1 MNVNISEK
9 DKEKINIGI
18 PIKINLD
25 ININGKSEKIT
36 LTSSLIY
43 IPPPSIEEKSM
54 FSFLSNN
61 DDKNKVDE
69 VSIIPDLPLETYPR
83 IPIRD
88 VKLPVYHLNKLKYK
102 EVVQFFFNK
111 NEFSRRMEKWNITKK
126 SLIDSIPGARELS
139 DYYFPS
145 NNQGEDEQD
154 ENTKRPR
161 HLLSEKEVK
170 NIETEKQNI
179 ELMIHLLFPTYSFFS
194 NGYKTSMQYWNTS
207 EPYLRN
213 SYPKTFFSYLR
224 YKDKIYTITNAVW
237 LNDVFNVP
245 FYQELIFYYEK
256 YKDWKTEIVYHLGII
271 LDKLIEDEEEKEEQK
286 SEEQS
291 TNPPKPSSSL
301 KNQKCSN
308 DIECLKKVIE
318 LLQKKILD
326 KKDYE
331 RLFKPS
337 SDSEFY
343 NIYNKHLKNTISNQS
358 SDSDKQTYF
367 YNIIYSDEKKT
378 SYSNSRMN
386 QIIYEHDETGN
397 GKKKKITNKKLLEIM
412 MENIIDYIKHK
423 GNLKYLKR
431 GICQETDDKSI
442 CRPRKE
448 ISTFYYTGILYN
460 SKSRNNE
467 PLYEIFLLMDVIEGE
482 VNKTNLS
489 GIKCKYENQSIGK
502 RLEFLT
508 GSWPIWDLSN
518 RRIFMKITQTDDKPM
533 VTKTISDYKSNYS
546 ISRNNNNPNYNN
558 ETSSSSTNFIPKTVA
573 NLIEFDNLQSESK
586 FKNALEDLKTKIR
599 NFPQFN
605 ETYMNKVVKLDWT
618 LNSGNTDTFLK
629 WIQNTNK
636 YPSPVEKESNDKY
649 TSMDKQIYAFLGKI
663 EPILQS
669 SSSNTSS
676 KQKIMDISNLME
688 KMDETKAILG
698 SYISTNSSKNTPRPS
713 YINYILEF
721 YVEFLTILINYL
733 EDKKNK
739 FQGGDSSSEAA
750 VGNDV
755 IASAVV
761 VENTNV
767 HKKKA
772 KTPKYRGKKTKKE
785 HRKKKRK
792 TRKRH

>member
-9 DKEKINIGI
+9 DKEKVNIGI

-25 ININGKSEKIT
+25 ININGKSEKIP

-43 IPPPSIEEKSM
+43 IPPPSLEEKSF
-54 FSFLSNN
+54 FSFETNN
-61 DDKNKVDE
+61 DNKNKVDE

-126 SLIDSIPGARELS
+126 TVIDSVPGARELS

-145 NNQGEDEQD
+145 NNADEDD
-154 ENTKRPR
+154 KYENTKRPR

-179 ELMIHLLFPTYSFFS
+179 ELMIHLLFPTYSFYS
-194 NGYKTSMQYWNTS
+194 DGYKTSMQYWNTS

-224 YKDKIYTITNAVW
+224 YQDKIYTISNAVW
-237 LNDVFNVP
+237 LNDVFNIP

-256 YKDWKTEIVYHLGII
+256 YKDWKTEIIYHLGVI
-271 LDKLIEDEEEKEEQK
+271 LDKLEEDEEEQK

-291 TNPPKPSSSL
+291 NTPQKPQL
-301 KNQKCSN
+301 EKQKCSN
-308 DIECLKKVIE
+308 EIQCLKKTIE
-318 LLQKKILD
+318 LLQKNILH
-326 KKDYE
+326 KKEYDD
-331 RLFKPS
+331 LFKGS

-343 NIYNKHLKNTISNQS
+343 NIYNKHLKNTISNQG
-358 SDSDKQTYF
+358 SDNEKQNYF

-378 SYSNSRMN
+378 SYSNNRMN

-397 GKKKKITNKKLLEIM
+397 RKKTITNKKLLEIM
-412 MENIIDYIKHK
+412 MENIMDYIKNK
-423 GNLKYLKR
+423 GDLKYLKR
-431 GICQETDDKSI
+431 GICQETDDKSV

-448 ISTFYYTGILYN
+448 ISTFYYPGIMYN

-508 GSWPIWDLSN
+508 GNWPIWDLSN
-518 RRIFMKITQTDDKPM
+518 RRIFMKLNTEDKPM
-533 VTKTISDYKSNYS
+533 VTKTISDYKSNLS
-546 ISRNNNNPNYNN
+546 VSRNNNNNNQNYNN
-558 ETSSSSTNFIPKTVA
+558 TSNAS
-573 NLIEFDNLQSESK
+573 NLIQKTITNLIDFDNQQSESK
-586 FKNALEDLKTKIR
+586 FKNALEDLKIKVR
-599 NFPQFN
+599 NFAQSN
-605 ETYMNKVVKLDWT
+605 ETYMNKVVKLDWF

-629 WIQNTNK
+629 WMQNTNK
-636 YPSPVEKESNDKY
+636 YPSPIEKESNDKY

-669 SSSNTSS
+669 SNT
-676 KQKIMDISNLME
+676 KQKIIDISNLTE
-688 KMDETKAILG
+688 KMNEIKAILG
-698 SYISTNSSKNTPRPS
+698 SYISVNSSKNTPRHT

-721 YVEFLTILINYL
+721 YVEFLTILVNYL

-739 FQGGDSSSEAA
+739 FQGGDSSSEVA

-761 VENTNV
+761 VENDNV
-767 HKKKA
+767 HKNAA

-785 HRKKKRK
+785 HRKKKRN

>member
-1 MNVNISEK
+1 MDDNNLN
-9 DKEKINIGI
+9 KEKQNIGI

-25 ININGKSEKIT
+25 ININGKSEKIP

-43 IPPPSIEEKSM
+43 IPPPSVEEKSF
-54 FSFLSNN
+54 FSFDSNT
-61 DDKNKVDE
+61 DKNKVDE

-83 IPIRD
+83 IPIRY
-88 VKLPVYHLNKLKYK
+88 VELPVYHLNKLKYK
-102 EVVQFFFNK
+102 EVVEFFFNK
-111 NEFSRRMEKWNITKK
+111 NVFSKRMKEWDISK
-126 SLIDSIPGARELS
+126 SSIFDSIPGAKEFNDLTN
-139 DYYFPS
+139 P
-145 NNQGEDEQD
+145 EDED
-154 ENTKRPR
+154 ERPK
-161 HLLSEKEVK
+161 HLLSGKEVK
-170 NIETEKQNI
+170 SIEIEKQNI
-179 ELMIHLLFPTYSFFS
+179 ELMIHLLFPTYSFYS
-194 NGYKTSMQYWNTS
+194 DGYKTSMQYWNNS

-213 SYPKTFFSYLR
+213 SYPKTIFSYLR
-224 YKDKIYTITNAVW
+224 YQDKIYTISNAVW

-256 YKDWKTEIVYHLGII
+256 YKDWKSEIIYHLGII
-271 LDKLIEDEEEKEEQK
+271 LDKLEEDEEEKKNEEP
-286 SEEQS
+286 S
-291 TNPPKPSSSL
+291 NDPPKSSPPP
-301 KNQKCSN
+301 NQKCSN
-308 DIECLKKVIE
+308 DIECLKKAME

-331 RLFKPS
+331 RLFKAS

-343 NIYNKHLKNTISNQS
+343 NIYNKHLKNTISNQG

-367 YNIIYSDEKKT
+367 YNIIYSDEKVT
-378 SYSNSRMN
+378 SYSNNRMN
-386 QIIYEHDETGN
+386 QIIYDHDETSS
-397 GKKKKITNKKLLEIM
+397 GKKKQITNKKLLEIM
-412 MENIIDYIKHK
+412 IENIIDYIKHK
-423 GNLKYLKR
+423 GNLRYLKR

-518 RRIFMKITQTDDKPM
+518 RRIFMKVTQTEDDKPI

-546 ISRNNNNPNYNN
+546 ISRNNNNQNYNN

-573 NLIEFDNLQSESK
+573 NLIDFDTQQSEAK
-586 FKNALEDLKTKIR
+586 FKNALEDLKIKIR
-599 NFPQFN
+599 NFPQIN

-629 WIQNTNK
+629 WMQNANK
-636 YPSPVEKESNDKY
+636 YPSPIEKESNDKY
-649 TSMDKQIYAFLGKI
+649 TSIDKQIYGFLGKI

-669 SSSNTSS
+669 SNT
-676 KQKIMDISNLME
+676 KQKIIDISNISE

-698 SYISTNSSKNTPRPS
+698 SYISVNSSKNAPRQT

-721 YVEFLTILINYL
+721 YVEFLTILSNYL
-733 EDKKNK
+733 EDKKSK

-761 VENTNV
+761 VEDEN
-767 HKKKA
+767 KKAA

-785 HRKKKRK
+785 HHKKKRK

>member
-1 MNVNISEK
+1 MNVNTSDK
-9 DKEKINIGI
+9 DKEKVNIGI

-25 ININGKSEKIT
+25 ININGKSEKIP
-36 LTSSLIY
+36 LTSSIIY
-43 IPPPSIEEKSM
+43 IPPPSVEEKSF
-54 FSFLSNN
+54 FSFDSNT
-61 DDKNKVDE
+61 DKNKVDE

-126 SLIDSIPGARELS
+126 TIIDSVPGAKEIS

-145 NNQGEDEQD
+145 NNDDGEDEEED
-154 ENTKRPR
+154 VTKRPR

-179 ELMIHLLFPTYSFFS
+179 ELMIHLLFPTYSFYS
-194 NGYKTSMQYWNTS
+194 DGYKTSMQYWNTS

-224 YKDKIYTITNAVW
+224 YQDKIYTISNAVW

-256 YKDWKTEIVYHLGII
+256 YKDWKTEIIYHLGII
-271 LDKLIEDEEEKEEQK
+271 LDKLEEDEEEKEEK
-286 SEEQS
+286 KNEEPS
-291 TNPPKPSSSL
+291 NDPPKSSPPP
-301 KNQKCSN
+301 NQKCSN
-308 DIECLKKVIE
+308 DIECLKKAIE

-331 RLFKPS
+331 RLFKAS

-343 NIYNKHLKNTISNQS
+343 NIYNKHIKNTISNQG

-367 YNIIYSDEKKT
+367 YNIIYSDEKRT
-378 SYSNSRMN
+378 SYSNNRMN
-386 QIIYEHDETGN
+386 QIIYDHDETSS
-397 GKKKKITNKKLLEIM
+397 GKKKQITNKKLLEIM
-412 MENIIDYIKHK
+412 MENIIDYIKHT
-423 GNLKYLKR
+423 GNLRYLKR

-448 ISTFYYTGILYN
+448 ISTFYYTGIMYN
-460 SKSRNNE
+460 SNSRNNE
-467 PLYEIFLLMDVIEGE
+467 PLYEIFLLVDVIEGE

-508 GSWPIWDLSN
+508 GNWPIWDLSN
-518 RRIFMKITQTDDKPM
+518 RRIFMKVTQTDNKPM

-546 ISRNNNNPNYNN
+546 ISRNNNNQNYNN
-558 ETSSSSTNFIPKTVA
+558 NEISSSSTNFIPKTVA
-573 NLIEFDNLQSESK
+573 NLIDFDTQQSEAK
-586 FKNALEDLKTKIR
+586 FKNALEELKTKIR

-629 WIQNTNK
+629 WMQNANK
-636 YPSPVEKESNDKY
+636 YPSPIEKESNDKY
-649 TSMDKQIYAFLGKI
+649 TSIDKQIYAFLGKI

-669 SSSNTSS
+669 SNT
-676 KQKIMDISNLME
+676 KQKIIDISSLSE

-698 SYISTNSSKNTPRPS
+698 SYISVNSSKNAPRQT
-713 YINYILEF
+713 YNNYILEF
-721 YVEFLTILINYL
+721 YVEFLTILSNYL
-733 EDKKNK
+733 EDKKSK

-761 VENTNV
+761 VDDASV
-767 HKKKA
+767 HKKAA